1 VRIAALDLGSNSFHL
16 LVVETR
22 PDGSFTALVRE
33 KAMLRLGD
41 VVASNGVLTEEA
53 LDAAVEVVG
62 RFRAIA
68 ETNAADEV
76 LAYGTAAL
84 REAANGAAAV
94 ERLETETGVRVK
106 VITGIR
112 EAQLIFEAVRASV
125 LIDPGPALCADLGG
139 GSLELSV
146 GGRTGLL
153 YATSLHLGV
162 GRLTAELVRSD
173 PPTGKD
179 RGRLRARVEE
189 ELAVVLTEIVDES
202 PRQLIGSSGTFCAIV
217 RASAA
222 LRDGV
227 VPPVVNQL
235 SVSSKEVAEFAD
247 LVFSLSSADRIRLPG
262 IDSRRAEL
270 MPAGVTV
277 AEVLMEE
284 TGFLELTASE
294 WALREGMV
302 LSAIR
307 KHDRADLTGDPR
319 AIRRASVLSLCRRSS
334 WREAHGK
341 VAAELACQ
349 LFEAT
354 SSVHHLGP
362 QDLELLELAAL
373 LHDIGDHVSRDGHG
387 RHTAYLI
394 ENGGLRGFSPD
405 EVSMLS
411 CLGRYH
417 TRGRP
422 RESFPAWDSLS
433 SRERSRCLSL
443 LSLLRIADGLDVA
456 HASLVFGIDANVGPE
471 TVELVVQCRGDAELE
486 LWMFQRKKALFEE
499 LFVRKLTLRIVSAG
513 HDEFVAAAS
522 KGTHDGRRAGDRPV
536 GRATG

>member
-1 VRIAALDLGSNSFHL
+1 MRIAALDLGSNSFHL

-33 KAMLRLGD
+33 KEMLRLGD
-41 VVASNGVLTEEA
+41 VVALNGVLTEAA
-53 LDAAVEVVG
+53 LEAAVAVVR

-68 ETNAADEV
+68 ETQGADEI

-84 REAANGAAAV
+84 REAANGAEAV
-94 ERLETETGVRVK
+94 ERMEAETGVRVK
-106 VITGIR
+106 VINGIR

-146 GGRTGLL
+146 GDRAGLL

-162 GRLTAELVRSD
+162 GRLTAQLVRSD

-179 RGRLRARVEE
+179 RGRLRGRVEE
-189 ELAVVLTEIVDES
+189 ELAVVLSEILDEG

-247 LVFSLSSADRIRLPG
+247 LVFSLSSADRARLPG

-270 MPAGVTV
+270 LPAGVTV

-307 KHDRADLTGDPR
+307 KHDQADLTGDPR
-319 AIRRASVLSLCRRSS
+319 AIRRASVLSLCQRSS
-334 WREAHGK
+334 WREAHGNI
-341 VAAELACQ
+341 VAELACQ
-349 LFEAT
+349 LFDAT
-354 SSVHHLGP
+354 SKVHRLGLH
-362 QDLELLELAAL
+362 DRELLELAAL

-422 RESFPAWDSLS
+422 RESFSAWESLS

-443 LSLLRIADGLDVA
+443 LSLLRIADGLDVS
-456 HASLVFGIDANVGPE
+456 HACLVFRIAANVGSDA
-471 TVELVVQCRGDAELE
+471 VELVATCRGDAELE
-486 LWMFQRKKALFEE
+486 QWMFQRKKALFEE
-499 LFVRKLTLRIVSAG
+499 LFARKLTLRAVSVR
-513 HDEFVAAAS
+513 HDEFEPMAAGS
-522 KGTHDGRRAGDRPV
+522 
-536 GRATG
+536 TGLG

>member
-1 VRIAALDLGSNSFHL
+1 MRIAALDLGSNSFHL

-22 PDGSFTALVRE
+22 PDGSFIPLVRE
-33 KAMLRLGD
+33 KEMLRLGD
-41 VVASNGVLTEEA
+41 VVAKSGILTEDSIE
-53 LDAAVEVVG
+53 AAVEVVR

-68 ETNAADEV
+68 EANHADEV

-94 ERLETETGVRVK
+94 ERVESETGVRVK
-106 VITGIR
+106 VISGIR

-146 GGRTGLL
+146 GDRSGLL

-179 RGRLRARVEE
+179 VSRLRRRVEE
-189 ELAVVLTEIVDES
+189 QLSPVVAEILDAGARE
-202 PRQLIGSSGTFCAIV
+202 LIGSSGTLCAIV
-217 RASAA
+217 RAAVA

-235 SVSSKEVAEFAD
+235 SASAKEIAALSD
-247 LVFSLSSADRIRLPG
+247 LVYASSSSERARLPG
-262 IDSRRAEL
+262 IDVRRAEL
-270 MPAGVTV
+270 LPAGVAV

-294 WALREGMV
+294 WAMREGMV
-302 LSAIR
+302 LSAIG
-307 KHDRADLTGDPR
+307 KHDRADLGSDPR
-319 AIRRASVLSLCRRSS
+319 AIRRASVISLCRRSNWNES
-334 WREAHGK
+334 HGSTT
-341 VAAELACQ
+341 ARLAMQ
-349 LFEAT
+349 LFDAT
-354 SSVHHLGP
+354 APIHRLRSH
-362 QDLELLELAAL
+362 DRELLELASL
-373 LHDIGDHVSRDGHG
+373 LHDIGDHVSRDGHA

-405 EVSMLS
+405 EVAMLAAI
-411 CLGRYH
+411 GRFH

-422 RESFPAWDSLS
+422 RDSFPSFEALS
-433 SRERSRCLSL
+433 HEDRARCLWL
-443 LSLLRIADGLDVA
+443 LSLLRIADGFDVS
-456 HASLVFGIDANVGPE
+456 HASLVSEVSAVVGE
-471 TVELVVQCRGDAELE
+471 DEVELVVISKGDAELE
-486 LWMFQRKKALFEE
+486 QWMFQRKKGLFEE
-499 LFVRKLTLRIVSAG
+499 LSGCTLVLRCVSAG
-513 HDEFVAAAS
+513 RDEFEPVL
-522 KGTHDGRRAGDRPV
+522 RRTAGLE
-536 GRATG
+536 

>member
-16 LVVETR
+16 LIVATR
-22 PDGSFTALVRE
+22 PDGSFVPIVRE
-33 KAMLRLGD
+33 KEMLRLGD
-41 VVASNGVLTEEA
+41 VVAVNGVITDEA
-53 LDAAVEVVG
+53 LEAAVEVVG

-68 ETNAADEV
+68 ESNDADEI

-94 ERLETETGVRVK
+94 ERIESETGVRVK
-106 VITGIR
+106 VINGIK

-146 GGRTGLL
+146 GDRSGLL
-153 YATSLHLGV
+153 YATSVHLGV

-179 RGRLRARVEE
+179 RGRLRRRVEE
-189 ELAVVLTEIVDES
+189 ELAVVLPDVIDADPKE
-202 PRQLIGSSGTFCAIV
+202 LIGSSGTLCAIV
-217 RASAA
+217 RASVA

-227 VPPVVNQL
+227 VPPVLNQL
-235 SVSSKEVAEFAD
+235 SVSSKEVADFAD
-247 LVFSLSSADRIRLPG
+247 LVFSLGSADRARLPG
-262 IDSRRAEL
+262 IDARRAEL
-270 MPAGVTV
+270 LPAGVTV

-302 LSAIR
+302 LSAIG
-307 KHDRADLTGDPR
+307 KHDRADLGGDPR
-319 AIRRASVLSLCRRSS
+319 AIRRASVLSLCRRSN
-334 WREAHGK
+334 WREAHGEI
-341 VAAELACQ
+341 VARLAGEL
-349 LFEAT
+349 FDAT
-354 SSVHHLGP
+354 LGVHRLGP
-362 QDLELLELAAL
+362 RDRELLELAAL

-405 EVSMLS
+405 EIRMLS

-422 RESFPAWDSLS
+422 RESFAAWESLS
-433 SRERSRCLSL
+433 SSDRTRCLSL
-443 LSLLRIADGLDVA
+443 LSLLRIADGLDVS
-456 HASLVFGIDANVGPE
+456 HASLVFDVGAIVAGDD
-471 TVELVVQCRGDAELE
+471 VELVARCRGDAELE
-486 LWMFQRKKALFEE
+486 QWMFQRKKGLFEE
-499 LFVRKLTLRIVSAG
+499 VFARTLRLRCVSAG
-513 HDEFVAAAS
+513 RDEFE
-522 KGTHDGRRAGDRPV
+522 PM
-536 GRATG
+536 ATGSAGLG

>member
-1 VRIAALDLGSNSFHL
+1 L

-33 KAMLRLGD
+33 KEMLRLGD
-41 VVASNGVLTEEA
+41 VVALNGVLTEEA
-53 LDAAVEVVG
+53 LEGAVEVVR

-68 ETNAADEV
+68 ETNGADEM

-84 REAANGAAAV
+84 REATNGASAV
-94 ERLETETGVRVK
+94 ERLEAETGVRVK
-106 VITGIR
+106 VISGIR

-139 GSLELSV
+139 GSLELCV
-146 GGRTGLL
+146 GDQAGLL

-179 RGRLRARVEE
+179 RGRLRQRVEE
-189 ELAVVLTEIVDES
+189 ELAAVLPEIVDEN
-202 PRQLIGSSGTFCAIV
+202 PRQLIGSSGTLLAII
-217 RASAA
+217 RASVAV
-222 LRDGV
+222 RDGT

-235 SVSSKEVAEFAD
+235 SVSAKEVSDFTD
-247 LVFSLSSADRIRLPG
+247 MVFSLSSADRARLPG

-270 MPAGVTV
+270 LPAGVTV

-284 TGFLELTASE
+284 TGFVELTASE

-319 AIRRASVLSLCRRSS
+319 AIRRASVLSLCRRSN
-334 WREAHGK
+334 WNEAHANI
-341 VAAELACQ
+341 VTELACQ
-349 LFEAT
+349 LFDAT
-354 SSVHHLGP
+354 APVHQLGP
-362 QDLELLELAAL
+362 PDRELLELSAR
-373 LHDIGDHVSRDGHG
+373 LHDIGNHVSRDGHG

-405 EVSMLS
+405 EVLMLS

-422 RESFPAWDSLS
+422 RESFSAWDSLS
-433 SRERSRCLSL
+433 SRERSRCLSM

-456 HASLVFGIDANVGPE
+456 HASLVFRIDA
-471 TVELVVQCRGDAELE
+471 ELGSDSVQLVAECRGDGELE
-486 LWMFQRKKALFEE
+486 QWMFQRKKALFEE
-499 LFVRKLTLRIVSAG
+499 LFGRALTLKCVSSG
-513 HDEFVAAAS
+513 HDELEPLMATS
-522 KGTHDGRRAGDRPV
+522 AGL
-536 GRATG
+536 G